1 MANIRTH
8 RPVKLTVALLSGDED
23 LLRRARQMLSHKYGS
38 VDLESDMFDF
48 VETDYYESEMGPHL
62 KRWFLSFEK
71 LIRADDLPQIKRETN
86 KMEAAIADD
95 CLNPNVSRPVNIDP
109 GYIDVAKLI
118 LASTKNHAHRVYIAD
133 GIYGEVTLRIGDG
146 QWQTWPWTYPD
157 YQKPRAQEWF
167 MRVRERLRAQHAA
180 GESLSG
186 GGPRA

>member
-1 MANIRTH
+1 MARVNSISAVREAPPTSTRFVGGTARDSPRPMDSH
-8 RPVKLTVALLSGDED
+8 RAGTDGPPSHPPRRPSPATATDGLHPDVGRPVHINPGD
-23 LLRRARQMLSHKYGS
+23 
-38 VDLESDMFDF
+38 
-48 VETDYYESEMGPHL
+48 
-62 KRWFLSFEK
+62 
-71 LIRADDLPQIKRETN
+71 
-86 KMEAAIADD
+86 
-95 CLNPNVSRPVNIDP
+95 
-109 GYIDVAKLI
+109 IDVAKLS